1 MAPEASQVW
10 FVKGIFDEIPVLELF
25 SHSMVGDS
33 VALVCVANKP
43 IQGVGLG
50 V

>member
-25 SHSMVGDS
+25 SRGMMGDGMT
-33 VALVCVANKP
+33 LVCVASKT
-43 IQGVGLG
+43 IQGAGLDA
-50 V
+50 